1 MDHQQHQYYQQYQPS
16 YPPNQNQYHPG
27 QVNGYSAPPPP
38 VNGPYEGQTKHPPP
52 PASFPTQQPHAGHQV
67 NQGYQMPQS
76 PPGYSDQQQHSFPSH
91 DPSAPSPVLGSPT
104 TAAPQ
109 PYPYQNTGLTNGYQP
124 PPPHAPVAQPAPMTS
139 RYPPGPPGP
148 PSQQN
153 YYPQQQQ
160 QMHQPPLHQQQQHP
174 QSRLDPDAMPS
185 VIQVIDDDLQKF
197 YRADN
202 VIFSTQIPA
211 AVPPLVTSVKPESIV
226 HDGGCARPQHIRAT
240 SYHVPITE
248 DVLKNT
254 SIPLGIVVTPFD
266 ESESEGNTIIPIT
279 ASEIVRCNRCRAYMS
294 PFMRFMDGGRRFQCG
309 LCRHISEVPAA
320 YFGHLDHT
328 GQRLDKYERPEL
340 FLGSYEFKATAEFCR
355 NSVLNC
361 RRPHIIFA
369 FELTLNSMPIIKRL
383 TRELA
388 AIIRE
393 NLPIDPLRPGSGPPL
408 VGFMTYNSKIQ
419 VYDVKN
425 DAQAHVICDI
435 GQVFPVTTYFLAD
448 PVEHIDKIEEFLE
461 NLPNLFPEDELE
473 TESILG
479 PVIEA
484 ALLTSQFEVSNWYIN
499 EVMPGENPA
508 PQPRDPEKSIPSGK
522 VYLFHCTL
530 PTYGQDGTTPG
541 RLKPRWTTSIDEVRK
556 LLGSDKEKQ
565 ILSPEQSKYYST
577 LAQKCVAEFGS
588 GVELFLFPPVNGS
601 YLDVATL
608 GELVRLTGSG
618 GIYKYYNEPG
628 DRFITDLKYSLKST
642 FAFEAIMKGMFLIN
656 LNLPICNDISI
667 FQYEHRPEFELVTML
682 ETFIP
687 KSPRTLILV
696 ALTLE
701 IVLLSKSNMMINFP
715 RMNLQSFRYVFVS
728 TLIWYPLP
736 KCFFFQVAILY
747 TSVSGERR
755 VRCHNLGLQT
765 CSQVADV
772 FRSACCDTLMNL
784 LLRQSVSSLRLGEKT
799 PEQVREN
806 LISQSV
812 KILTAYRKHCAQPG
826 SSLGQLILPEAL
838 KLLPVYVCGALKC
851 DAIDGGPE
859 MTPDDKAFA
868 QIRTLGASIKNTQV
882 MVYPR
887 LLRVE
892 YEDDQLQS
900 LKTTHIRCSEM
911 RLNSPNGVCF
921 LLENAF
927 YLFVYIPSNPSKGQ
941 AQFIKNVFGVD
952 NIQAIIPDNV
962 SYLIF

>member
-1 MDHQQHQYYQQYQPS
+1 
-16 YPPNQNQYHPG
+16 
-27 QVNGYSAPPPP
+27 
-38 VNGPYEGQTKHPPP
+38 
-52 PASFPTQQPHAGHQV
+52 
-67 NQGYQMPQS
+67 
-76 PPGYSDQQQHSFPSH
+76 
-91 DPSAPSPVLGSPT
+91 
-104 TAAPQ
+104 
-109 PYPYQNTGLTNGYQP
+109 
-124 PPPHAPVAQPAPMTS
+124 
-139 RYPPGPPGP
+139 
-148 PSQQN
+148 
-153 YYPQQQQ
+153 
-160 QMHQPPLHQQQQHP
+160 
-174 QSRLDPDAMPS
+174 
-185 VIQVIDDDLQKF
+185 
-197 YRADN
+197 
-202 VIFSTQIPA
+202 
-211 AVPPLVTSVKPESIV
+211 
-226 HDGGCARPQHIRAT
+226 
-240 SYHVPITE
+240 
-248 DVLKNT
+248 
-254 SIPLGIVVTPFD
+254 VTPFD
-266 ESESEGNTIIPIT
+266 ESESDGNTVIPIT

-294 PFMRFMDGGRRFQCG
+294 PFMRFMDGGRRFQCA

-355 NSVLNC
+355 NSILNC

-369 FELTLNSMPIIKRL
+369 FELTVNSMPIIKRL

-393 NLPIDPLRPGSGPPL
+393 NLPVDPLRPGSAPPL

-435 GQVFPVTTYFLAD
+435 GQAFPVTTSLLAD

-461 NLPNLFPEDELE
+461 NLPNLDLEDELE

-484 ALLTSQFEVSNWYIN
+484 ALLTSQVDESNWYIN

-508 PQPRDPEKSIPSGK
+508 PQPRDPEKSIPPGK

-608 GELVRLTGSG
+608 SELVRLTGSG

-642 FAFEAIMKGMFLIN
+642 FAFEAIMK
-656 LNLPICNDISI
+656 
-667 FQYEHRPEFELVTML
+667 V
-682 ETFIP
+682 
-687 KSPRTLILV
+687 RTSAGIR
-696 ALTLE
+696 ACDYAGNFY
-701 IVLLSKSNMMINFP
+701 SK
-715 RMNLQSFRYVFVS
+715 VS
-728 TLIWYPLP
+728 TDIDLGCINTGNSLAVEIKYDDKLP
-736 KCFFFQVAILY
+736 EDEFAVIQVAILY

-765 CSQVADV
+765 CNQVADV

-882 MVYPR
+882 IVYPR
-887 LLRVE
+887 LLKVE
-892 YEDDQLQS
+892 YEDEQLQT
-900 LKTTHIRCSEM
+900 LKTTHIRCSEI
-911 RLNSPNGVCF
+911 RLNSPNAVCF

-941 AQFIKNVFGVD
+941 AQFIKNVFAVD
-952 NIQAIIPDNV
+952 NIQAIIPDNGLPELLTHESQFMHGQV
-962 SYLIF
+962 KSIYNERRKAVRMCVVRQGLDRVETVFKSFLYEDKKIRPHVGGEPGRHDAPCYVDLLCHLHKEIRTQLN